1 MECRSCFDALT
12 AFIDQEL
19 SPHDRQT
26 VEDHLDRCLSCREE
40 YDSLLQS
47 YEFTEKLPWIEP
59 DSRVWAGIRS
69 QVAVS
74 PAYGP
79 IERPVTYRRL
89 IEVLVNWLMR
99 PWLPISTLAG
109 LLGLVLLVNYLEPPN
124 PVESEFSHFI
134 QERERMYD
142 NQRKVLFT
150 NGQWQLRDER
160 NPFSQPISFSDKNP
174 FQE

>member
-1 MECRSCFDALT
+1 MPGGIRFA
-12 AFIDQEL
+12 
-19 SPHDRQT
+19 SPLVGVHGE
-26 VEDHLDRCLSCREE
+26 VALDRTRFPGLGRHPVPSCRE
-40 YDSLLQS
+40 
-47 YEFTEKLPWIEP
+47 P
-59 DSRVWAGIRS
+59 RV
-69 QVAVS
+69 
-74 PAYGP
+74 
-79 IERPVTYRRL
+79 RL
-89 IEVLVNWLMR
+89 
-99 PWLPISTLAG
+99 STLAG